1 MYAVIETG
9 GKQLRVKSGEILK
22 IEKLN
27 IEPGKEIIFDR
38 ILAVKDNEGLK
49 IGNPYIEGV
58 KVKAEV
64 IEEAKSRK
72 VFVYRPPSK
81 KAIHKLKGHRQ
92 WYTKIKIKEII
103 VGG

>member
-9 GKQLRVKSGEILK
+9 GKQFRVKSGDIVK

-27 IEPGKEIIFDR
+27 IEPGQEVIFDKV
-38 ILAVKDNEGLK
+38 LLFKGNEGLK

-64 IEEAKSRK
+64 IDEKKDKK
-72 VFVYRPPSK
+72 VLVYSPPSK

-92 WYTKIKIKEII
+92 WYTKIKIKEI